1 MVQHADIDHTGITG
15 VGGTAAF
22 VGAKVYHSTTQSVN
36 DATSTALTFDTEAY
50 DTDAFHDAGTPTRL
64 TCPSGKDGVYLLVGG
79 TTMAAAT
86 SPTNPTQCWWRKTL
100 SGGGSS
106 ELPAGDSRTPS
117 TTLPTGF
124 FASTTVE
131 LAAGDYVELM
141 VYQDGTGAKNFGN
154 AVVGATSSF
163 ASITFLGT

>member
-1 MVQHADIDHTGITG
+1 MGDHSDIDHTGLTG

-22 VGAKVYHSTTQSVN
+22 VGCKAYNSTTQSVN

-50 DTDAFHDAGTPTRL
+50 DTDAFHSGASPSRFTV
-64 TCPSGKDGVYLLVGG
+64 PSGKAGKYLLVGG

-86 SPTNPTQCWWRKTL
+86 APTNPTQCWWRKTL

-117 TTLPTGF
+117 TTIPTGF
-124 FASTTVE
+124 LAVTTVD
-131 LAAGDYVELM
+131 LAVGDYVELM
-141 VYQDGTGAKNFGN
+141 VYQDGTGAKNFGS
-154 AVVGATSSF
+154 ASAAQASF
-163 ASITFLGT
+163 GSVTLLGT